1 MSLVG
6 RARELR
12 RLHDLLSVLPQRG
25 GGLILRGEP
34 GIGKSALLHSAAASA
49 RARGM
54 RVLRATGVQSE
65 ARLPFAGLHQL
76 LFGVLDRL
84 ETLAPPQRHA
94 VLAAFG
100 MTERETPDL
109 FLLALASLN
118 VLSEVAT
125 EAPVVIVVED
135 AHWLDR
141 STLDVLGFVA
151 RRLESEPILVLGAI
165 RDGFDGG
172 GLPELRLEGLDDA
185 SSAELLDAVAPD
197 LAPDVRAR
205 LLAEAAGNPLALVE
219 LPVASAQLE
228 PGTLLPAWLPL
239 TARLE
244 HAFAAQVGE
253 LPAAT
258 RRLLL
263 IAALNDGGSL
273 SETLTADEN
282 AIEALEPAIAA
293 RLAAVE
299 GDELRFRHPLV
310 RSAIRQA
317 ASVQERLAAHAA
329 LAAVVELDRRV
340 WHRAAAV
347 VGPDETTATE
357 LEWRRPLKARKDPR

>member
-1 MSLVG
+1 
-6 RARELR
+6 
-12 RLHDLLSVLPQRG
+12 
-25 GGLILRGEP
+25 
-34 GIGKSALLHSAAASA
+34 
-49 RARGM
+49 M

-76 LFGVLDRL
+76 LVGVLDRL

-109 FLLALASLN
+109 FLIALATLN

-125 EAPVVIVVED
+125 PAPVVIVVED

-141 STLDVLGFVA
+141 STLDVLAFVA
-151 RRLESEPILVLGAI
+151 RRLESEPILILGAI

-172 GLPELRLEGLDDA
+172 GFPELRLEGLDDA
-185 SSAELLDAVAPD
+185 ASAELLDSVAPG
-197 LAPDVRAR
+197 LEPEVRAR

-219 LPVASAQLE
+219 LPLATAQLQ

-253 LPAAT
+253 LPEPT

-263 IAALNDGGSL
+263 IAALNDR
-273 SETLTADEN
+273 AV
-282 AIEALEPAIAA
+282 LE
-293 RLAAVE
+293 R
-299 GDELRFRHPLV
+299 
-310 RSAIRQA
+310 
-317 ASVQERLAAHAA
+317 
-329 LAAVVELDRRV
+329 
-340 WHRAAAV
+340 
-347 VGPDETTATE
+347 GPDGGRT
-357 LEWRRPLKARKDPR
+357 PFSARWSPRSTRGW